1 MTPRPR
7 KSPYKELPDYLV
19 YDKSK
24 KQYRFTL
31 TNGVRKLMGANKSR
45 AIAIAIEY
53 NNRMR
58 YKNILSTET
67 LVIESGGDKGEY
79 QPFSNHIDH
88 LMERIFKEEK
98 LSERVKQGL
107 INDSIRAKEFFSAI
121 ASTDIDLEHVNLYLK
136 QYHANGSAE
145 VQNRKVMFLK
155 KLFSYAVDESIM
167 MDNPATRKKLKKLDG
182 KKRKRLSIE
191 DFIRIKNHAPLWL
204 KTAMELSLQTAQARL
219 EVSRIKYS
227 IKSPSYGE
235 SGCIW
240 LDAPLNG
247 IYGTLYINRQKTKDK
262 EAAHIAIPIGEQLKR
277 IIDNSRDL
285 VLSPYVVHR
294 MPEKATKINK
304 NVDHF
309 TQVDAGYLSK
319 AFSAIRDEIGVMG
332 NLPIEYRPTFHEIR
346 ALSAHLFEQQ
356 GINPQA
362 RMAHSD
368 EKSTKIYT
376 KNHIEWVEVPHA
388 QIVI

>member
-1 MTPRPR
+1 MTARPR

-24 KQYRFTL
+24 KQYRLTL
-31 TNGVRKLMGANKSR
+31 VNGVRKLIGANKSR

-58 YKNILSTET
+58 YKNIISTDV
-67 LVIESGGDKGEY
+67 LIAESGGEKGEY

-88 LMERIFKEEK
+88 LMERIFREEK

-107 INDSIRAKEFFSAI
+107 INDSIRAKEFFSTI
-121 ASTDIDLEHVNLYLK
+121 SSTDIDLEHVNLYLK
-136 QYHANGSAE
+136 QYHTNGSAE

-182 KKRKRLSIE
+182 KKRKRLSLD
-191 DFIRIKNHAPLWL
+191 DFIRIKNRAPIWL

-240 LDAPLNG
+240 FDAPNNG
-247 IYGTLYINRQKTKDK
+247 VYGTLYINRQKTKDK
-262 EAAHIAIPIGEQLKR
+262 EAAHIAIPIGEELKR
-277 IIDNSRDL
+277 IIDNSRDH

-294 MPEKATKINK
+294 MPEKATKQNK

-309 TQVDAGYLSK
+309 TQVDASYLSK
-319 AFSAIRDEIGVMG
+319 AFSAIRDEIGIMS

-368 EKSTKIYT
+368 EKSTRVYT

>member
-7 KSPYKELPDYLV
+7 KSPYKELPAYLV

-31 TNGVRKLMGANKSR
+31 INGVRKLMGANKSR

-58 YKNILSTET
+58 YKNILSTEA
-67 LVIESGGDKGEY
+67 LVKESGGYKGEY
-79 QPFSNHIDH
+79 EPFSNHIDH

-107 INDSIRAKEFFSAI
+107 INDSIRAKEFFSTI
-121 ASTDIDLEHVNLYLK
+121 PSTDIDLEHVNLYLK

-167 MDNPATRKKLKKLDG
+167 LDNPATRKKLKKLDG
-182 KKRKRLSIE
+182 KKRKRLSLD

-204 KTAMELSLQTAQARL
+204 RTAMELSLQTAQARL

-240 LDAPLNG
+240 FDTPNNG

-277 IIDNSRDL
+277 IIDDSRDH

-294 MPEKATKINK
+294 MPEKATKQNK

-309 TQVDAGYLSK
+309 TQVDASYLSK
-319 AFSAIRDEIGVMG
+319 AFSAIRDEIGIMR

-368 EKSTKIYT
+368 EKSTKVYT

>member
-1 MTPRPR
+1 MSPRPK
-7 KSPYKELPDYLV
+7 KSPYRDLPDYLV

-24 KQYRFTL
+24 KQYRLTL
-31 TNGVRKLMGANKSR
+31 INGSRPLLGSNKSQ
-45 AIAIAIEY
+45 AVAIAIEY

-58 YKNILSTET
+58 YNNILC
-67 LVIESGGDKGEY
+67 VESLIIKTGGEKGEY
-79 QPFSNHIDH
+79 EPFAKHIDN
-88 LMERIFKEEK
+88 LVQRILKEEK
-98 LSERVKQGL
+98 LSERVKQGVL
-107 INDSIRAKEFFSAI
+107 NDAERAKEFFKDIPSAE
-121 ASTDIDLEHVNLYLK
+121 IDLEHVNLYLK
-136 QYHANGSAE
+136 KYHANGSAE

-167 MDNPATRKKLKKLDG
+167 LDNPATRKKLKKLDG
-182 KKRKRLSIE
+182 KKRKRLSLD

-204 KTAMELSLQTAQARL
+204 KTAMELSLQTSQARL

-227 IKSPSYGE
+227 IKSPTYGE

-240 LDAPLNG
+240 FDEPKNG
-247 IYGTLYINRQKTKDK
+247 IYGNLYINRQKTKDK
-262 EAAHIAIPIGEQLKR
+262 EAAHISIPIGEELKR
-277 IIDNSRDL
+277 IIDDSRDHI
-285 VLSPYVVHR
+285 LSPYVVHR
-294 MPEKATKINK
+294 IPEKATKQNK

-309 TQVDAGYLSK
+309 TQVDASYLSK
-319 AFSAIRDEIGVMG
+319 AFSAIRDKIGIMK

-368 EKSTKIYT
+368 EKSTKVYT
-376 KNHIEWVEVPHA
+376 KNHTEWVEVPHA

>member
-31 TNGVRKLMGANKSR
+31 INGVRKLMGANKSR

-58 YKNILSTET
+58 YKNILSTEI
-67 LVIESGGDKGEY
+67 LVMESGGDKGEY

-107 INDSIRAKEFFSAI
+107 INDSIRAKEFFSTI

-182 KKRKRLSIE
+182 KKRKRLSLE

-240 LDAPLNG
+240 LDTPNNG

-277 IIDNSRDL
+277 IIDDSRDN

-294 MPEKATKINK
+294 MPEKATKQNK
-304 NVDHF
+304 SVDHF
-309 TQVDAGYLSK
+309 TQVDASYLSK
-319 AFSAIRDEIGVMG
+319 AFSAIRDEIGIMS

-368 EKSTKIYT
+368 EKSTKVYT

>member
-1 MTPRPR
+1 MSPRP
-7 KSPYKELPDYLV
+7 KKIPYRDLPDYLV

-24 KQYRFTL
+24 KQYRLTL
-31 TNGVRKLMGANKSR
+31 INGSRPLIGSNKSQ
-45 AIAIAIEY
+45 AVAIAIEY

-58 YKNILSTET
+58 YNNS
-67 LVIESGGDKGEY
+67 VSVESLINQTGGERGEY
-79 QPFSNHIDH
+79 QPFANHIDNLIH
-88 LMERIFKEEK
+88 RIFREEK
-98 LSERVKQGL
+98 LSDRVRQGIL
-107 INDSIRAKEFFSAI
+107 NDAERAKQFFKNVPSV
-121 ASTDIDLEHVNLYLK
+121 DIDLEHVNLYLK

-167 MDNPATRKKLKKLDG
+167 LDNPATRKKLKKLDG
-182 KKRKRLSIE
+182 KKRKRLSLD

-204 KTAMELSLQTAQARL
+204 KTAMELSLQTSQARL

-235 SGCIW
+235 SGCVW
-240 LDAPLNG
+240 FDESQNG
-247 IYGTLYINRQKTKDK
+247 IYGNLYINRQKTKDK
-262 EAAHIAIPIGEQLKR
+262 EAAHISIPIGEELKR
-277 IIDNSRDL
+277 IIDDSRDH

-294 MPEKATKINK
+294 MPEKATKQNK
-304 NVDHF
+304 SVDHF
-309 TQVDAGYLSK
+309 TQVDASYLSK
-319 AFSAIRDEIGVMG
+319 AFSAIRDEIGIMG

-368 EKSTKIYT
+368 EKSTKVYT

>member
-1 MTPRPR
+1 MTPRSR
-7 KSPYKELPDYLV
+7 KSSYKELPDYLV

-107 INDSIRAKEFFSAI
+107 TNDSIRAKEFFSTI

-191 DFIRIKNHAPLWL
+191 DFIKIKNHAPLWL

>member
-1 MTPRPR
+1 MTARPR

-24 KQYRFTL
+24 KQYRLTL
-31 TNGVRKLMGANKSR
+31 VNGVRKLMGANKSR

-58 YKNILSTET
+58 YKNIISTDV
-67 LVIESGGDKGEY
+67 LIAESGGEKGEY

-88 LMERIFKEEK
+88 LMERIFREEK

-107 INDSIRAKEFFSAI
+107 INDSIRAKEFFSTI
-121 ASTDIDLEHVNLYLK
+121 SSTDIDLEHVNLYLK
-136 QYHANGSAE
+136 QYHTNGSAE

-167 MDNPATRKKLKKLDG
+167 LDNPATRKKLKKLDG
-182 KKRKRLSIE
+182 KKRKRLSLD
-191 DFIRIKNHAPLWL
+191 DFIRIKNRAPLWL
-204 KTAMELSLQTAQARL
+204 KTAMELSLQTSQARL

-227 IKSPSYGE
+227 IKSPNYGE

-240 LDAPLNG
+240 LDTPNNG
-247 IYGTLYINRQKTKDK
+247 VYGTLYINRQKTKDK
-262 EAAHIAIPIGEQLKR
+262 EAAHIAIPIGEELKR
-277 IIDNSRDL
+277 IIDSSRDH

-294 MPEKATKINK
+294 MPEKATKQNK

-309 TQVDAGYLSK
+309 TQVDASYLSK
-319 AFSAIRDEIGVMG
+319 AFSAIRDEIGIMS

-368 EKSTKIYT
+368 EKSTKVYT
-376 KNHIEWVEVPHA
+376 KNHTEWVEVPHA

>member
-1 MTPRPR
+1 MTARPR

-24 KQYRFTL
+24 KQYRLTL
-31 TNGVRKLMGANKSR
+31 VNGVRKLMGANKSR

-58 YKNILSTET
+58 YKNIISTDV
-67 LVIESGGDKGEY
+67 LIAESGGEKGEY

-88 LMERIFKEEK
+88 LMERIFREEK

-107 INDSIRAKEFFSAI
+107 INDSIRAKEFFSTI
-121 ASTDIDLEHVNLYLK
+121 SSTDIDLEHVNLYLK
-136 QYHANGSAE
+136 QYHTNGSAE

-167 MDNPATRKKLKKLDG
+167 LDNPATRKKLKKLDG
-182 KKRKRLSIE
+182 KKRKRLSLD
-191 DFIRIKNHAPLWL
+191 DFIRIKNRAPLWL
-204 KTAMELSLQTAQARL
+204 KTAMELSLQTSQARL

-227 IKSPSYGE
+227 IKSPNYGE
-235 SGCIW
+235 SGCVW
-240 LDAPLNG
+240 FDEPQNG
-247 IYGTLYINRQKTKDK
+247 IYGNLYINRQKTKEK
-262 EAAHIAIPIGEQLKR
+262 EAAHISIPIGEELKR
-277 IIDNSRDL
+277 IIDNSRDH

-294 MPEKATKINK
+294 MPEKATKQNK

-309 TQVDAGYLSK
+309 TQVDASYLSK
-319 AFSAIRDEIGVMG
+319 AFSAIRDEMG
-332 NLPIEYRPTFHEIR
+332 IMGDLPIEYRPTFHEIR

-368 EKSTKIYT
+368 EKSTKVYT
-376 KNHIEWVEVPHA
+376 KNHVEWVEVPHA

>member
-31 TNGVRKLMGANKSR
+31 INGVRKLMGANKSR

-58 YKNILSTET
+58 YKNILSTEI
-67 LVIESGGDKGEY
+67 LVMESGGDKGEY

-107 INDSIRAKEFFSAI
+107 INDSIRAKEFFSTI

-167 MDNPATRKKLKKLDG
+167 IDNPATRKKLKKLDG
-182 KKRKRLSIE
+182 KKRKRLSLE

-240 LDAPLNG
+240 LDTPNNG

-277 IIDNSRDL
+277 IIDDSRDH

-294 MPEKATKINK
+294 MPEKATKQNK
-304 NVDHF
+304 SVDHF
-309 TQVDAGYLSK
+309 TQVDASYLSK
-319 AFSAIRDEIGVMG
+319 AFSAIRDEIGIMN

-368 EKSTKIYT
+368 EKSTKVYT

>member
-31 TNGVRKLMGANKSR
+31 INGVRKLMGANKSR

-67 LVIESGGDKGEY
+67 LVMESGGDKGEY

-107 INDSIRAKEFFSAI
+107 INDSIRAKEFFSTI

-182 KKRKRLSIE
+182 KKRKRLSLE

-240 LDAPLNG
+240 LDTPNNG

-277 IIDNSRDL
+277 IIDDSRDN

-294 MPEKATKINK
+294 MPEKATKQNK
-304 NVDHF
+304 SVDHF
-309 TQVDAGYLSK
+309 TQVDASYLSK
-319 AFSAIRDEIGVMG
+319 AFSAIRDEIGIMR

-368 EKSTKIYT
+368 EKSTKVYT

>member
-1 MTPRPR
+1 MTPRSR
-7 KSPYKELPDYLV
+7 KSSYKELPDYLV

-67 LVIESGGDKGEY
+67 LVVESGGDKGEY

-107 INDSIRAKEFFSAI
+107 TNDSIRAKEFFSTI

-191 DFIRIKNHAPLWL
+191 DFIKIKNHAPLWL

>member
-1 MTPRPR
+1 MSPRPKR
-7 KSPYKELPDYLV
+7 SPYRDLPDYLV

-24 KQYRFTL
+24 KQYRLTL
-31 TNGVRKLMGANKSR
+31 INGSRPLIGDNKSR
-45 AIAIAIEY
+45 AVAIAIEY

-58 YKNILSTET
+58 YNNAVS
-67 LVIESGGDKGEY
+67 VESLIVKTGGEKGEY
-79 QPFSNHIDH
+79 RPFAEHIDA
-88 LMERIFKEEK
+88 LVQRIFNEEK

-107 INDSIRAKEFFSAI
+107 LNDAARAKEFFQNISSAE
-121 ASTDIDLEHVNLYLK
+121 IDLEHVNLYLRK
-136 QYHANGSAE
+136 YHANGSAE

-182 KKRKRLSIE
+182 KKRKRLSLD
-191 DFIRIKNHAPLWL
+191 DFIKIKNHAPLWL
-204 KTAMELSLQTAQARL
+204 KTAMELSLQTSQARL
-219 EVSRIKYS
+219 EVSKIKYS
-227 IKSPSYGE
+227 IKAPSYGE
-235 SGCIW
+235 NGCVWFDQPI
-240 LDAPLNG
+240 NG
-247 IYGTLYINRQKTKDK
+247 IYGNLYINRQKTKDK
-262 EAAHIAIPIGEQLKR
+262 EAAHISIPIGDELKR
-277 IIDNSRDL
+277 IIDDSRDHI
-285 VLSPYVVHR
+285 LSPYVVHR
-294 MPEKATKINK
+294 MPEKAVKQNK

-319 AFSAIRDEIGVMG
+319 AFSAIRDKIGIMK
-332 NLPIEYRPTFHEIR
+332 NLPIECRPTFHEIR

-368 EKSTKIYT
+368 EKSTKVYT
-376 KNHIEWVEVPHA
+376 KNHIEWVEVPAA

>member
-31 TNGVRKLMGANKSR
+31 INGVRKLMGANKSR

-58 YKNILSTET
+58 YKNILSSET
-67 LVIESGGDKGEY
+67 LVMESGGDKGEY

-107 INDSIRAKEFFSAI
+107 INDSIRAKEFFSTI

-182 KKRKRLSIE
+182 KKRKRLSLE

-240 LDAPLNG
+240 LDTPNNG

-277 IIDNSRDL
+277 IIDDSRDN

-294 MPEKATKINK
+294 MPEKATKQNK
-304 NVDHF
+304 SVDHF
-309 TQVDAGYLSK
+309 TQVDASYLSK
-319 AFSAIRDEIGVMG
+319 AFSAIRDEIGIMR

-368 EKSTKIYT
+368 EKSTKVYT

>member
-79 QPFSNHIDH
+79 QPFSHHIDH

-240 LDAPLNG
+240 LDTPLNG